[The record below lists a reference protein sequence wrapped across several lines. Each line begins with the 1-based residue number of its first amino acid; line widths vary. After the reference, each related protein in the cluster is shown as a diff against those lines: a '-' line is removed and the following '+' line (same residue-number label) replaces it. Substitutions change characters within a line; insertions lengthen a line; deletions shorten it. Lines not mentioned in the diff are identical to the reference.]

1 MRRRAGRPRE
11 PKWRGA
17 AWTEERGT
25 SDEGRRRR
33 KGAPEVRGK
42 TVRRSTARITAA
54 GRPVS
59 WLGANFWSSTGGP
72 LMWRSYDPA
81 VVRAELRVL
90 REHGLTMTRSFFY
103 WPDFMPGPDVIDE
116 DMAARFADFLDRHA
130 EQQMSTVPTF
140 IVGHMSGQNWD
151 PAWRAG
157 RDLYADVWMVGR
169 QAWFAG
175 EMVRRFGPH
184 PAVAGWLVSNEMP
197 LYGGDHAPPETVA
210 AWAQILRDAVRAA
223 GGRQPFSLGDGS
235 WGIEASGRE
244 NGFRLADVARLCD
257 FLGPH
262 VYPVGDDQIR
272 QHYAAAWQCE
282 LASTFGRPV
291 VLEEFGVSSDFAS
304 AANAACYYRH
314 VLHHSLLAGAT
325 GWIAWNNT
333 DFDLPGQD
341 PYRHHAFE
349 QHFGLTDAAG
359 AAKPA
364 LGEMR
369 AFAATLDAIEV
380 SRCARTDSD
389 AALIIPGYLD
399 TSYPFA
405 DPADRAHI
413 ARALAQAYVSAR
425 LADLPV
431 ALTRETSGIVSQ
443 GQGDARLY
451 LAPSVK
457 QLLAPTAS
465 VLERLAAGGAC
476 VYLSYSAGQ
485 TGWHRGPS
493 YGRLDE
499 TFGVRHQLD
508 VGLANPIEDDAVVL
522 YFRQDFGDLARG
534 TTLTFAAAGN
544 QHSRSFLPVEP
555 AGAEVIATDNH
566 GRPALLL
573 RRTGPGNRGSLILCT
588 YPIEHMA
595 ALTPQV
601 NPDDTVSLYS
611 ALAAHAGVRRAV
623 TVDDPRVACDTL
635 IRDDG
640 TLFAV
645 LASHAAEPLTVKP
658 GLDSGGALTA
668 LDGTENGEGV
678 TLGPFGIKVFKV
690 TGRPGP

>member
-1 MRRRAGRPRE
+1 M
-11 PKWRGA
+11 
-17 AWTEERGT
+17 
-25 SDEGRRRR
+25 
-33 KGAPEVRGK
+33 
-42 TVRRSTARITAA
+42 RRSTARITA
-54 GRPVS
+54 GGQPVS
-59 WLGANFWSSTGGP
+59 WLGANFWSRTGGP
-72 LMWRSYDPA
+72 HMWRRYDPA

-116 DMAARFADFLDRHA
+116 EMTARFADFLDRHA
-130 EQQMSTVPTF
+130 DQQMSTVPTF

-151 PAWRAG
+151 PAWRGG
-157 RDLYADVWMVGR
+157 RDLYDDVWMVGR

-197 LYGGDHAPPETVA
+197 LYGGDHAPAETVA
-210 AWAQILRDAVRAA
+210 AWAQVIRDAVRAA
-223 GGRQPFSLGDGS
+223 GGDQPFSLGDGC

-244 NGFRLADVARLCD
+244 NGFRLADAARLCD

-282 LASTFGRPV
+282 LASTFGKPV
-291 VLEEFGVSSDFAS
+291 VLEEFGVSSDFA
-304 AANAACYYRH
+304 ADANAARYYRH

-349 QHFGLTDAAG
+349 QHFGLTDASG
-359 AAKPA
+359 AAKPT

-369 AFAATLDAIEV
+369 SFAATLDAIEV
-380 SRCARTDSD
+380 TRCTRTDTD
-389 AALIIPGYLD
+389 AALVIPSYLD

-413 ARALAQAYVSAR
+413 ARSLAQAYVSAR

-431 ALTRETSGIVSQ
+431 ALTRETSGISH
-443 GQGDARLY
+443 DARLY

-457 QLLAPTAS
+457 QLLAPTAA

-476 VYLSYSAGQ
+476 VYASYSAGD
-485 TGWHRGPS
+485 TEWHRGPS

-508 VGLANPIEDDAVVL
+508 VGMANPIEDDTVVL
-522 YFRQDFGDLARG
+522 YFHRDFGDLARG
-534 TTLTFAAAGN
+534 TTLTFGAAGS
-544 QHSRSFLPVEP
+544 QHSRAFLPVEP
-555 AGAEVIATDNH
+555 AGAEVIATDNR
-566 GRPALLL
+566 GRPALLS
-573 RRTGPGNRGSLILCT
+573 RRAGPGGRGSLILCT

-595 ALTPQV
+595 ALTPRV
-601 NPDDTVSLYS
+601 NPDDTVTLYD

-645 LASHAAEPLTVKP
+645 LASHAAEPVTVKP
-658 GLDSGGALTA
+658 LLAGEALAGEALAGEALAGGALAGGELTA
-668 LDGTENGEGV
+668 LDGTEAGEGV
-678 TLGPFGIKVFKV
+678 TLGPFGIKIFIV